1 MNTEKL
7 EQLSSAKRS
16 ETIRPYFSLSDF
28 FFIFIAGVVAIAIVQ
43 LGYSTWVEGRHT
55 DSAKSTGESI
65 VSWMTDAASK
75 RASSDGSFNNACS
88 GEDKKWLDCREWLVS
103 ASGPLKGVSNHISQG
118 NKLFSSAC
126 DRTKLDTLGSIIF
139 EKGTPKPPDGAS
151 LMYAPLADDELLK
164 EPLPLRLS
172 ICGRGFSL
180 IRVAEFTF

>member
-7 EQLSSAKRS
+7 EQLSSAKNRQAN
-16 ETIRPYFSLSDF
+16 RPYFSLSDF
-28 FFIFIAGVVAIAIVQ
+28 FFIFIAGVVALTIVK
-43 LGYSTWVEGRHT
+43 LGYSTLVDGLHT

-75 RASSDGSFNNACS
+75 RASSDESLQNECS
-88 GEDKKWLDCREWLVS
+88 GEAKKWLDCREWLVS
-103 ASGPLKGVSNHISQG
+103 SSGPLKGMSNHISQG
-118 NKLFSSAC
+118 NKLFSPAC
-126 DRTKLDTLGSIIF
+126 DRTQLDTLGSIII

-151 LMYAPLADDELLK
+151 LMYAPLPDDEPLK

-172 ICGRGFSL
+172 ICGRGFSV